1 MSTIM
6 DSKQDKVNE
15 ILRLKGEITQ
25 LMQNIRDLSAICTR
39 YSNENQ
45 YLQDYIGTVMKS
57 GDMK

>member
-1 MSTIM
+1 M
-6 DSKQDKVNE
+6 DTKQDKVNE

-57 GDMK
+57 GDMKWIT

>member
-1 MSTIM
+1 M